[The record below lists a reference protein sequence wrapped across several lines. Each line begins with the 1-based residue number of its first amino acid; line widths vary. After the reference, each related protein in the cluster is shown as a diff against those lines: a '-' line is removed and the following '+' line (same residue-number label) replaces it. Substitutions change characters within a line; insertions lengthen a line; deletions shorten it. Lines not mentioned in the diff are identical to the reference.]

1 MCRDKGLSHGKR
13 VVPGNHSAS
22 CTAHF
27 QAVSM
32 TWVGRAQGAV
42 VSEPQ
47 APRIILLGCF
57 AVWTAA
63 LVNMGAEMI

>member
-22 CTAHF
+22 CT
-27 QAVSM
+27 M